1 MKATYLEL
9 RDAVSVECLLVDVGG
24 KAKRIEEP
32 GWGNNAKL
40 IFVSHLDGRSAGGTL
55 SGSEGSSRAEKGGDE
70 GELHGVGSESLPCV
84 CSSGLGMLAAAG
96 PGYCGELP
104 SEVRASRL
112 QICT

>member
-70 GELHGVGSESLPCV
+70 GELHGVGYARKLSQGKIV
-84 CSSGLGMLAAAG
+84 CLKL
-96 PGYCGELP
+96 EFQKTFLH
-104 SEVRASRL
+104 
-112 QICT
+112 